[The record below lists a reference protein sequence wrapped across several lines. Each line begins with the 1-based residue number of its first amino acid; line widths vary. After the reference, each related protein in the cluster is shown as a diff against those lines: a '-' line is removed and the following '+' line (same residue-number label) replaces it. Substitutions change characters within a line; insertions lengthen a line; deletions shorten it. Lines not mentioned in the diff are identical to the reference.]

1 MSESLEIPDGILS
14 SARLSKEDAVVELAL
29 ALYRSRRLS
38 IGKARELASMSLWEF
53 RQLSASRGI
62 TADIDVE
69 DFDDEMATLKRL
81 GRL

>member
-1 MSESLEIPDGILS
+1 MSETLEIPDGILS
-14 SARLSKEDAVVELAL
+14 SARLTKEDAVVELAL

-38 IGKARELASMSLWEF
+38 IGKARELANMSLWEF

-62 TADIDVE
+62 TADIDVKE
-69 DFDDEMATLKRL
+69 FDDEIATLKRL